1 MSVRKL
7 RRAAIS
13 LSIWLAMAAS
23 RSVSSGPPP
32 LMDPF
37 SEALWEPLAGDVA
50 GGPVVAQIAH
60 PSEGVADGHGAE
72 LHDAE
77 VTHLDC

>member
-1 MSVRKL
+1 MG
-7 RRAAIS
+7 A
-13 LSIWLAMAAS
+13 
-23 RSVSSGPPP
+23 VS
-32 LMDPF
+32 
-37 SEALWEPLAGDVA
+37 GDVA